1 MRMTLA
7 EFKQHIDAFYEMH
20 PMAKVDFTYP
30 TRYRGERRTKLG
42 DATGFDLHFTGTAAY
57 LRIRLEHTGDHMK
70 EAPDDAE

>member
-20 PMAKVDFTYP
+20 PTAKVDFTYP

-70 EAPDDAE
+70 EAPDDA